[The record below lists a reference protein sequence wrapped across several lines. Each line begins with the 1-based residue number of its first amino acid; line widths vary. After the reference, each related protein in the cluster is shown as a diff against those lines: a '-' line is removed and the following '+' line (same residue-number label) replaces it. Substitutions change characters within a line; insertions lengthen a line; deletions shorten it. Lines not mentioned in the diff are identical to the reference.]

1 MFERKRCPMRKRI
14 LAIDQSSTI
23 QVLLATFLE
32 MEGHQVIT
40 CSTAREAVAIL
51 SGLQQ
56 LPDVIILSIDYH
68 KEAYRVFEY
77 TQAHERY
84 SGIRFVAM
92 VLPAELDSIQRTLQ
106 GREVSYVHKPFHIQD
121 VLASVSSVPLSQ
133 AEMR

>member
-1 MFERKRCPMRKRI
+1 MRKRI
-14 LAIDQSSTI
+14 LAIDQSPTI

-56 LPDVIILSIDYH
+56 PPDVIIVSIDYH
-68 KEAYRVFEY
+68 KEAYRVFAS

-84 SGIRFVAM
+84 SGVRFVAM

-121 VLASVSSVPLSQ
+121 VLASVSGVSPSE